1 MPTALQEAVSYGQIR
16 DAIRAYLNPP
26 NPVTNE
32 NTYRYWVRDVY
43 VEGYAIAE
51 DEMAK
56 PNEVGRYIKVEYSVN
71 DKGEVVVG
79 AMTKVKVE
87 YVPVTEA
94 LRLLEAKAKD
104 PEGKVFDVSLIKK
117 GWSKNAPPHDA
128 YYSEPV
134 LAAAA
139 PLYEGA
145 KAYADHPTETEMK
158 DRPERSI
165 RDLVGWYENVRV
177 ESGKLR
183 AEFHLLESARPWLAP
198 ILIEKPDL
206 VGLSHNAMG
215 KTKLSEAEGRTGRVV
230 EAIAKVNSVDVVTTP
245 AAGGSV
251 DKLIASARPDT
262 INPTAPEEG
271 TETMELKDLTLE
283 ALRQQRPDLVQRLE
297 EAARQAA
304 KTEADTAAQSLR
316 ESVQRSDARAANA
329 EAAVAKI
336 TAKATLV
343 ERLSESNLPAP
354 AKMRVK
360 ALLEAAQTPM
370 KDGAL
375 DDEAWSTRIKEAV
388 QAEQDYLTKLGEGA
402 VKGAGATDT
411 TSTLAEAVKN
421 ADAALDKAFGVVP
434 AKEGN

>member
-87 YVPVTEA
+87 YVAVTESF
-94 LRLLEAKAKD
+94 RLLEAKAKD
-104 PEGKVFDVSLIKK
+104 AEGKVFDVTLIRK
-117 GWSKNAPPHDA
+117 GWSKNAPPFDA
-128 YYSEPV
+128 YYSEAV

-139 PLYEGA
+139 PLYEGV

-165 RDLVGWYENVRV
+165 RDIVGWYENVRV
-177 ESGKLR
+177 ENGALR
-183 AEFHLLESARPWLAP
+183 GELHLLESAQPWLSP
-198 ILIEKPDL
+198 LLKEKPDL

-215 KTKLSEAEGRTGRVV
+215 KTKLAEAEGRTGRVV

-245 AAGGSV
+245 AAGGSI
-251 DKLIASARPDT
+251 DKLIASTRQQ
-262 INPTAPEEG
+262 NPEAPEEG
-271 TETMELKDLTLE
+271 NDTMELKDLTLE
-283 ALRQQRPDLVQRLE
+283 ALRQQRSDLVTKIE

-304 KTEADTAAQSLR
+304 KTEADQSITTLR
-316 ESVQRSDARAANA
+316 ESVNTVTRENQTLRESVAGLKA
-329 EAAVAKI
+329 ETII
-336 TAKATLV
+336 TKKV
-343 ERLSESNLPAP
+343 SGSNLPDA
-354 AKMRVK
+354 AKARVQK
-360 ALLEAAQTPM
+360 LVEASALPM

-375 DDEAWSTRIKEAV
+375 DVASLETRITEAIK
-388 QAEQDYLTKLGEGA
+388 AEQDYLTAIGSGA
-402 VKGAGATDT
+402 VKGSGATDGT
-411 TSTLAEAVKN
+411 TSIAEAVKSV
-421 ADAALDKAFGVVP
+421 DAALDAALGIAAP
-434 AKEGN
+434 DKEGN